1 MNNNKSKSG
10 QTIVEYVVGGGIL
23 LAIIGAVLMFC
34 VKYVV
39 GNKQLVD
46 FNQNFNVAY
55 VLADDS
61 KWEKHKIKAWKDWE
75 NSDAVQIIKEDGNA
89 LYTHLMNVKLVKE

>member
-1 MNNNKSKSG
+1 MLRMKNNKSKSG
-10 QTIVEYVVGGGIL
+10 QTIVEYVLVGGIL
-23 LAIIGAVLMFC
+23 LLIIGAILMFC
-34 VKYVV
+34 VKYVA

-61 KWEKHKIKAWKDWE
+61 K
-75 NSDAVQIIKEDGNA
+75 
-89 LYTHLMNVKLVKE
+89 